1 VFAEAIDRP
10 AASDTALDGS
20 ERAKLASCVAE
31 VVYVARFSEED
42 RHRFAA
48 ASGRANVRAVFLET
62 SEACHDLL
70 QEEGV
75 VPVCMFVDPSVAGT
89 ESLIAWVRG
98 NPRWMGLSIIGI
110 VPHPSEGAYARAH
123 AIGVDDVV
131 LRTDEGGATRRLAAL
146 GTESRAAPLPPS
158 RGRAWIGHPNQLRRR
173 LVGRVLRQA
182 GYEVFFAGGRL
193 ELMDALMCEPEA
205 ELVVLAEELFEDDE
219 HRLIDNVRQMVG
231 KPDLPAVV
239 LRAPVPT
246 DHTGRT
252 IGRVAVLADETAA
265 DNLLFVVNEVCAKP
279 RGELRASQR
288 LLFSTLCAFRRA
300 HEVSPEFGLTYNV
313 SREGLYVRTVDPPPR
328 GTNVWLEL
336 RPPGATA
343 IVHLRAE
350 VMWARTAKPGSP
362 GAMAPSGFGVRIL
375 EEECPPT
382 DLERYRL
389 SYNTFRDEPRAYAVE
404 GHCRPEEPEGE
415 KPVSGEVV
423 IQVPEAETRTKG
435 SVLVADDEQGV
446 LQVYRRV
453 LKRAGYQVTV
463 ATDGA
468 TALARFSRGRF
479 DAVVTDIGMP
489 PPNGVQLLR
498 MIHEVAPNTPVIIAT
513 GSPSMETAIEAVEH
527 GAFRYLRK
535 PFEAAD
541 LRNIVGR
548 AVQLGRLA
556 RLKQE
561 AMSLHGNEISS
572 ANEDENA
579 GFDSALDQ
587 LFLVYQPIVSWKSK
601 SVYGYEALVRSKEAS
616 LPHPG
621 ALFGAA
627 EKLGRVEELGRI
639 IRNIAPDPFGALGER
654 NERLFVN
661 LHPGDLLDDELFS
674 SRSPL
679 AALASQVTLEITERA
694 SLSEIPDV
702 KGRIASLR
710 DMGFTIAVDDMG
722 AGYAGLTS
730 FAQLEPDVAKLDMS
744 LIRDVHKVPT
754 KQRLIRSFCEI
765 CADVGI
771 ALIAEGVETVE
782 ERDKLLELGCDL
794 FQGYLF
800 ARPGL
805 PFVEPKF

>member
-1 VFAEAIDRP
+1 MFAEALDRP
-10 AASDTALDGS
+10 PVSDAVSGVVSDRGELAPSPAQVVFVAQLS
-20 ERAKLASCVAE
+20 EDDRS
-31 VVYVARFSEED
+31 RFT
-42 RHRFAA
+42 A
-48 ASGRANVRAVFLET
+48 ASGRANVRAIFVAS

-70 QEEGV
+70 QDAGV
-75 VPVCMFVDPSVAGT
+75 APVCLFVDPTLEGAEPLV
-89 ESLIAWVRG
+89 AWVRG
-98 NPRWMGLSIIGI
+98 NPRWIGLSIIGM

-131 LRTDEGGATRRLAAL
+131 LKTDEGGATRRLAAL
-146 GTESRAAPLPPS
+146 GTDPRSTPPPPI
-158 RGRAWIGHPNQLRRR
+158 RGRAWIGHPNQTRRR

-182 GYEVFFAGGRL
+182 GYEVFFAAGRR

-205 ELVVLAEELFEDDE
+205 ELAVLAEELFEDDE
-219 HRLIDNVRQMVG
+219 HRLIDDIRQMVG

-300 HEVSPEFGLTYNV
+300 HEVSPEYGLTYNV
-313 SREGLYVRTVDPPPR
+313 SREGLYVRTVDPPAA

-336 RPPGATA
+336 RPPGTAA
-343 IVHLRAE
+343 IVHLRGE
-350 VMWARTAKPGSP
+350 VMWARTARPDAP
-362 GAMAPSGFGVRIL
+362 GAMAPPGFGVRII
-375 EEECPPT
+375 EQECPPT

-389 SYNTFRDEPRAYAVE
+389 AYTAFREQPRTYAVE
-404 GHCRPEEPEGE
+404 GHCRPDE
-415 KPVSGEVV
+415 PVSGETSLGPVD
-423 IQVPEAETRTKG
+423 PEARTKG
-435 SVLVADDEQGV
+435 TILVADDEEGV
-446 LQVYRRV
+446 LQVYGRV
-453 LKRAGYQVTV
+453 LRRAGYQVTT
-463 ATDGA
+463 ARDGA
-468 TALARFSRGRF
+468 EALARFARGRF

-489 PPNGVQLLR
+489 PPNGVELLR
-498 MIHEVAPNTPVIIAT
+498 KIREAAPNTPVIIAT

-535 PFEAAD
+535 PFEASE
-541 LRNIVGR
+541 LRDIVGR
-548 AVQLGRLA
+548 AVSLGRLA
-556 RLKQE
+556 MLKQE
-561 AMSLHGNEISS
+561 AMSLHGDEVCD
-572 ANEDENA
+572 AREDENA
-579 GFDSALDQ
+579 GFDRALEQ
-587 LFLVYQPIVSWKSK
+587 LYLVYQPIVSWRSR
-601 SVYGYEALVRSKEAS
+601 SIYGFEALVRSKEAS

-627 EKLGRVEELGRI
+627 EKLGRVEELGRV
-639 IRNIAPDPFGALGER
+639 IRGMAPDPFGGR
-654 NERLFVN
+654 RERLFVN

-674 SRSPL
+674 SKSAL
-679 AALASQVTLEITERA
+679 AAVASQVTLEITERA

-744 LIRDVHKVPT
+744 LIRDVHLVPT

-765 CADVGI
+765 CDDIGI
-771 ALIAEGVETVE
+771 ALIAEGVETTD
-782 ERDKLLELGCDL
+782 ERDALLELGCDL

-805 PFVEPKF
+805 PFVEPTF